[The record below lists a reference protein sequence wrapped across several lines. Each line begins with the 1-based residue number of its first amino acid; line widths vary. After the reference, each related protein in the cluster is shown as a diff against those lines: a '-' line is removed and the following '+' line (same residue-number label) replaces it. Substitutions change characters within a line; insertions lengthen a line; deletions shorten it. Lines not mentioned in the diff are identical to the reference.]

1 MRIAYFQTITQYMYW
16 VILEIVICIYSVV
29 FDILFNICK
38 YLDLFKKYRYM
49 SLVQNWYMILLNIDL
64 IKN

>member
-1 MRIAYFQTITQYMYW
+1 MYW